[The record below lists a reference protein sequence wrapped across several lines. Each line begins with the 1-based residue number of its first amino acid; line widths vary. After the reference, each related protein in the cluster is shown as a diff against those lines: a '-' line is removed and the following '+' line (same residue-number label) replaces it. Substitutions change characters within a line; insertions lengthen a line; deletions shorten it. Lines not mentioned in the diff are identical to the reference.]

1 MGPRDIVVNFLR
13 ISAKIDVTNPLK
25 RGTYLQL
32 RDGSRRW
39 IPFTYERMPMFCY
52 ICGMV
57 GHMEK
62 RCPTRYADEFVDLG
76 LDFPYGEWMKATPVG
91 DNSGRIR
98 LPLQPIPLPAAS
110 QYSPPPRGISVFG
123 PGSQTVGGLVRGR
136 ENTERAASGVLRVR
150 ENGVRVGSGLLNR
163 ASDST

>member
-1 MGPRDIVVNFLR
+1 
-13 ISAKIDVTNPLK
+13 
-25 RGTYLQL
+25 
-32 RDGSRRW
+32 
-39 IPFTYERMPMFCY
+39 
-52 ICGMV
+52 
-57 GHMEK
+57 MEK